1 MHVTDPPAWNE
12 PSAFEFE
19 YRGTSLRLT
28 YHSDIL
34 RTRGDKTREK
44 GGKTRERKYEWIHRG
59 FMN

>member
-1 MHVTDPPAWNE
+1 MRVTDPPAWNE

-34 RTRGDKTREK
+34 RTRSDKTRKK
-44 GGKTRERKYEWIHRG
+44 GGNRESG
-59 FMN
+59 NMNGAIEVL